1 MQRIK
6 GWSAVTVQKTKKVE
20 RKYKKEQYR
29 LKKQFKVDK
38 VNKAL
43 INIKGRIFE
52 IGLVFFFGVL
62 DDDSIRILTFLKLDT
77 HKFSVCKQFK

>member
-52 IGLVFFFGVL
+52 IGLVFFWC
-62 DDDSIRILTFLKLDT
+62 SRR
-77 HKFSVCKQFK
+77 